1 MASFGGSVARRYAR
15 ALFGIGVDAGKFEQ
29 LGQEIDDFAA
39 LLEESPELR
48 QALENPVF
56 QPSEK
61 RAVLEKLLPR
71 IAPTPEV
78 QRFVLLLL
86 ERRRI
91 VLLPAIARAY
101 RDMTDAHLGRVRAQ
115 VTSAEP
121 LAQPVLDRVRRSLE
135 QRTGKQV
142 IVETAVDPELLG
154 GVVARVGDL
163 VLDGSV
169 RTQLQ
174 DLRAKLLN

>member
-1 MASFGGSVARRYAR
+1 MAAFGGSVARRYAR
-15 ALFGIGVDAGKFEQ
+15 ALFGIGVDAGKFEA
-29 LGQEIDDFAA
+29 LGREIDDFAS
-39 LLEESPELR
+39 LLEQSAELR

-56 QPSEK
+56 GPAEK
-61 RAVLEKLLPR
+61 RKVLESLLPR
-71 IAPTPEV
+71 VAPTPEV

-101 RDMTDAHLGRVRAQ
+101 RDMTDAHLGRVRAK
-115 VTSAEP
+115 VISAEP
-121 LAQPVLDRVRRSLE
+121 LAGPVLDRVRRSLE

-142 IVETAVDPELLG
+142 IVETAVDPELIG

-169 RTQLQ
+169 RTQLE
-174 DLRAKLLN
+174 DLRTKLLN